1 MKKRL
6 CMFAA
11 ALFATAPVFAAEG
24 ARVAVNGEWQDRE
37 EPDAGYV
44 FRENGRAMLPVR
56 WMAGQCGIT
65 KESGAGK
72 IPLVQAIAENAGLRM
87 RWDTD
92 TRTAYF
98 MDQEHVLYE
107 NEEFGIG
114 VLLPE
119 GAEDDYTILEGEIT
133 SEEQPGRHFVV
144 DFCWNGCIL
153 FYLTYFDLDYWENEV
168 RENFPISY
176 SEVYRDHDGIWLC
189 VNVSDVQVD
198 PEDEKQKAEYE
209 KHLAYKEEI
218 CASFYT
224 FTE

>member
-1 MKKRL
+1 MKRLL

-11 ALFATAPVFAAEG
+11 VFFATMPVFAAEG
-24 ARVAVNGEWQDRE
+24 ARTAVNGELQDRE

-56 WMAGQCGIT
+56 WLAGQCGIT

-98 MDQEHVLYE
+98 MDQERVLY
-107 NEEFGIG
+107 
-114 VLLPE
+114 
-119 GAEDDYTILEGEIT
+119 
-133 SEEQPGRHFVV
+133 
-144 DFCWNGCIL
+144 
-153 FYLTYFDLDYWENEV
+153 ENEV

-176 SEVYRDHDGIWLC
+176 SEVYRDQDGIWLC
-189 VNVSDVQVD
+189 VNVSDVQAA